1 VHDALLFVSLY
12 DPAGQNSQESL
23 RVNKIDSFFNTP
35 TAGRGVQV
43 DLYPTC
49 IQTQR
54 TVGASKSH
62 EISNHITRHS
72 AVNIGQILSIQVTNC
87 STIS

>member
-1 VHDALLFVSLY
+1 MCDGMGVGVVGGMVGD
-12 DPAGQNSQESL
+12 DGAGDRL
-23 RVNKIDSFFNTP
+23 FFNTP

-49 IQTQR
+49 IQAQR
-54 TVGASKSH
+54 MVGASKSH
-62 EISNHITRHS
+62 EISNQITRHS
-72 AVNIGQILSIQVTNC
+72 AVNIGQIRSIQVTNC